1 MHHAK
6 DAGKRFVS
14 FVLALIMV
22 LGILPITPA
31 MAVTNSGNGI
41 INAIEQSG
49 KSVQNMKMSQIK
61 NPVLYNS
68 KGNKSVSDWF
78 ATFTDSA
85 GNKGFGYCNDHTKPA
100 PNNGAGA
107 SMTIT
112 ASSYGD
118 NVALKDLLFVGYD
131 GSRRTA
137 NFALKDLRSWVSTIY
152 GSDKTSNWDGLTDGE
167 FQKAT
172 QLAFWMLAWGTGTG
186 KAQVSIEGQ
195 YGTGVGNCDIPT
207 AFEYFKNSNNQGAS
221 AQRVLSV
228 AKGLFGYAT
237 WLANQG
243 YDFEKNNHPELKVHP
258 LYAQQFTEGRGY
270 WDGSTQTLDFTKAKD
285 TGDGT
290 LEDAYKDLG
299 EPFIRDDGE
308 FYTID
313 YMLVSGTQWAVD
325 TGSTYVQN
333 VTPNGVKIEGYMGD
347 AQPLLDAGVDP
358 GYAQAAADAPDNQ
371 TWYSLFMDADGANG
385 LRDDDPHSTE
395 KPYPDGTASRETC
408 YVRYFKVKI
417 PKSLAKDPNKVTF
430 DIYSKVYAYR
440 VFLAEAGAQYQGF
453 GIAATTQDLVNKSV
467 INWDK
472 PLITPPVSG
481 PPESQPPGS
490 GDDTVLRKYSADGR
504 PLAGAVFEFEQVDGD
519 EKARFTTDSTG
530 AITINWTNPAKEN
543 YVKPGS
549 YMVTEKVPPYGY
561 NLDDTGSQPLELRP
575 DGTHSGQ
582 LIFTNTRRPTIE
594 IYKVSADG
602 TPLPGAWFKV
612 WKDGKYLGE
621 IGPSTDPQGKIEFQ
635 GVPDENGVAPGL
647 ENGYYEFQEYR
658 APSGFLLSEEKKGI
672 HVDLSTL
679 TGSTSMLVNTLTFTN
694 YEWPKIRIIKQDK
707 ETGDKLAGATFNV
720 RINGQDFE
728 SQMVTDESGTIEIT
742 YEQYKKFLEVE
753 DPKDGWTVTVTEIK
767 APDLYNKDLQEGGTY
782 TLTQKLI
789 KGQSEIIF
797 TFEDT
802 HYKDLTVYKRDE
814 ETNWLLKGATFEL
827 HCVARDDG
835 DAGNVEDRTL
845 TTDETGKV
853 VFEDLPNGTYTVKEI
868 SPPPGYHGTDEVK
881 TIVINSDTKVLELTF
896 KNTPKSGLLIRKIDS
911 VTKQPIPNVQ
921 FRVTP
926 LAPLTGQSKDY
937 FTNDNGVIVI
947 ENLEAGSY
955 NIQEI
960 STVDGYV
967 LNEEI
972 KTVQIDAEHD
982 AYTVTYENNAE
993 NMLYILKQ
1001 DAITHEAL
1009 AGAMFEI
1016 TTAGGTHIANV
1027 TTGIY
1032 GYATVPNLKPG
1043 SYVVKEIKA
1052 PDGHIIDP
1060 TPQTFEIPENASGWI
1075 KTLIFDNSPYTNL
1088 YIRKYDALTGI
1099 GLEGAHF
1106 KVWKDN
1112 TLIADDVASDA
1123 AGYIHIGEQTEGMF
1137 QVQEIRAPK
1146 GYTLNDKIF
1155 TMYLK
1160 DGETGTLEIP
1170 NNKPGG
1176 VAVRKVDAK
1185 TGAALKGATF
1195 ELRTIE
1201 GTLIGSKTTTNDGY
1215 VRWEQ
1220 IEPGWYVI
1228 TETKAPEGYSR
1239 DTKPRNI
1246 EIKEFE
1252 SLEIEWENN
1261 QDASL
1266 TVIKRDKDSSVPLA
1280 DATFEIRTME
1290 GAVVETITTDST
1302 GTATSGRIEPGW
1314 YRVVETRAPEGY
1326 LLDKEEHLVKITAD
1340 TPVTIDVYNVMR
1352 KGITIHKVD
1361 AITRDPLAGAVI
1373 EVRTVDNKLVESYT
1387 TDGSGTITTK
1397 ALDPGFYLIVETKA
1411 PDGYVLDKTPQ
1422 TVEMKEGQ
1430 QSVVTVENM
1439 PETIIQVYKT
1449 DVTNGNPLRY
1459 AEFEIIRYSDNQSLG
1474 FMTTDETGW
1483 AHSQTLAPGEYIV
1496 KETKAPKGYAL
1507 DPTEHRVTVVD
1518 GKNAILRLTNAP
1530 ETSLH
1535 ISKIDKV
1542 TRKPLAGAEF
1552 ELRYDTGHGDCTYIG
1567 TYITDENG
1575 MIHTEPLTPGF
1586 YMIKETHAPD
1596 GYDILKE
1603 EVRYCVKAG
1612 EYNQVVIENV
1622 PMGTL
1627 IVRKIDSKTGE
1638 PIAGAVF
1645 KVENA
1650 DRSDLIG
1657 LKETDANGEA
1667 IFTGLKEGFYLVTET
1682 QAPPG
1687 YVISSCGPQTIH
1699 VEYGKNN
1706 YCDFKDAAKGS
1717 LVIVLQ
1723 DLYTDEYLYGGRF
1736 VVTRESDQ
1744 TVIFDGS
1751 TDTTGTIVVGNLIPG
1766 WYTVT
1771 QEFPPDKYTIH
1782 DKTTKVE
1789 ILVGTQQTVYFKD
1802 YTAGLVIEK
1811 VDAKYPELLLE
1822 GARFQVKRDS
1832 DGIVIGEYVTGKDGL
1847 ALVDGLTDGLYTITE
1862 LVAPQGYS
1870 LDAEPQK
1877 VHVRAGTEA
1886 HATFLDTRMSSITIK
1901 TLDANQKPVPGV
1913 VVEVW
1918 EQNGVL
1924 VNTYTSDSTG
1934 VIQTDHLPAGHYV
1947 LKVVSVPDGYSVNI
1961 STGMQTTVELVD
1973 GIETTFK
1980 FEFAAKGVLK
1990 IMSTNSADQAI
2001 AGMHVT
2007 VTKIDGTKVGEYT
2020 TGKDGSVL
2028 VDTLE
2033 TGWYIVTETKAPD
2046 GYTLP
2051 ETVEQRVEI
2060 KSGAQASVTF
2070 RHAKV
2075 FGLQIITTCRQSKD
2089 KIAGAVYEITKL
2101 DGAKVG
2107 TYTSDDSGIAFAALE
2122 PGWYIVKP
2130 VSVPDGYTMEDEKPR
2145 NVEVKGD
2152 GMTSVEFF
2160 VNQMSSIRVKVVD
2173 GTTKKPIY
2181 NVRLQLKNGSN
2192 CIKEFYTNNEGTIT
2206 IDKELL
2212 NGDYTLEMISAPDG
2226 YTVDTIPKSIKVL
2239 VAETTEITWA
2249 IYQGGGQ
2256 IQVTVKSAD
2265 YNKTLDKAAGTG
2277 LQGAVFEITNADT
2290 YQVVGQMISDVRGV
2304 AASSGLPIGRYTVK
2318 MITAPAYYAV
2328 NSDWNPEVRIKINN
2342 DVVPIDV
2349 TVKSVNLASSIT
2361 VKSNTTIKAG
2371 SNMRVDVTA
2380 AANGSDVRL
2389 DNFFLHIKVPTDA
2402 ARAINISTG
2411 TWSHAVFYKIM
2422 YKTNM
2427 NDYRPLATNLQS
2439 TNAYQYGLSTQAL
2452 GLQSGE
2458 YLTDIRFEF
2467 GTVPAGFKMVKKM
2480 AYGQYVL
2487 ATVPNGHKL
2496 ISRVELGGQHNTT
2509 IVSTNHIDNDQPYS
2523 TSGSTVIVGAGN
2535 EGSYGGTG
2543 TPAISGNS
2551 GQWTTSSG
2559 LWTTTVKNTSIP
2571 SRLPTTGY

>member
-1 MHHAK
+1 MHTNK
-6 DAGKRFVS
+6 SAGYRVLS
-14 FVLALIMV
+14 FLLALV
-22 LGILPITPA
+22 LTLGLFPITPA
-31 MAVTNSGNGI
+31 QAATNVGNGI
-41 INAIEQSG
+41 IAAMDKDG
-49 KSVQNMKMSQIK
+49 KSVQYMQMSK
-61 NPVLYNS
+61 ANTTPLYAIQNGR
-68 KGNKSVSDWF
+68 KVQSVSDWF
-78 ATFTDSA
+78 ATFTDEA

-107 SMTIT
+107 NMTIKP
-112 ASSYGD
+112 SSYKD
-118 NVALKDLLFVGYD
+118 NAALKNVLFIGYD
-131 GSRRTA
+131 GNERPA
-137 NFALKDLRSWVSTIY
+137 NFATTYLHKWVTALY
-152 GSDKTSNWDGLTDGE
+152 GAGKVGDWSGLTDNE
-167 FQKAT
+167 FKKAT
-172 QLAFWMLAWGTGTG
+172 QLAFWMLAWGEGAS
-186 KAQVSIEGQ
+186 KVQVSIEGQ
-195 YGTGVGNCDIPT
+195 YGPGNPET
-207 AFEYFKNSNNQGAS
+207 RNAFEFFTNANNPSAG
-221 AQRVLSV
+221 AQRILNT
-228 AKGLFGYAT
+228 AKGIYAYAT
-237 WLANQG
+237 WLSSQG
-243 YDFEKNNHPELKVHP
+243 YDFEKEMKTGLKVHP
-258 LYAQQFTEGRGY
+258 LLVEGEIGRY
-270 WDGSTQTLDFTKAKD
+270 WNADTQTLDFTHAGGKN
-285 TGDGT
+285 GDGT
-290 LEDAYKDLG
+290 LEDAYKELG
-299 EPFIRDDGE
+299 EPYIRDDGSN
-308 FYTID
+308 YIID
-313 YMLVSGTQWAVD
+313 YVAVSGTIVQND
-325 TGSTYVQN
+325 NNYTYIHN
-333 VTPNGVKIEGYMGD
+333 VTPDGVQTREYGSEANSVLG
-347 AQPLLDAGVDP
+347 GVVDP
-358 GYAQAAADAPDNQ
+358 
-371 TWYSLFMDADGANG
+371 SLLQEVVKRG
-385 LRDDDPHSTE
+385 LYFHETLYTPGESGILSDDPHSKAKPEPPSTSQDE
-395 KPYPDGTASRETC
+395 KCWVC
-408 YVRYFKVKI
+408 YFQVKI
-417 PKSLAKDPNKVTF
+417 PKDLAQNPNTVKF
-430 DIYSKVYAYR
+430 DWQARVLAYR
-440 VFLAEAGAQYQGF
+440 TFLAEYSSNYQGF
-453 GIAATTQDLVNKSV
+453 GIAATTQDLSSNSK
-467 INWDK
+467 INWDARDVT
-472 PLITPPVSG
+472 TPTPTPSDKT
-481 PPESQPPGS
+481 
-490 GDDTVLRKYSADGR
+490 GDDDDDTILYKYGSDGKK
-504 PLAGAVFEFEQVDGD
+504 LAGAVFHFKQIDGD
-519 EKARFTTDSTG
+519 EEGDFQTDSNG
-530 AITINWTNPAKEN
+530 AIVLNWTNPSKESY
-543 YVKPGS
+543 YVNPGS
-549 YMVTEKVPPYGY
+549 YQVTEVTAPAGY
-561 NLDDTGSQPLELRP
+561 NLDDSGPKTIELRK
-575 DGTHSGQ
+575 DGTHSGP
-582 LIFTNTRRPTIE
+582 LIFTNTKKPTIY
-594 IYKVSADG
+594 IYKQDDAG
-602 TPLPGAWFKV
+602 KPLPGAYFSV
-612 WKDGKYLGE
+612 WKDGKYLGD
-621 IGPSTDPQGKIEFQ
+621 IGPTDDATGVIEFR
-635 GVPDENGVAPGL
+635 GVPADGTKGEGPGL
-647 ENGYYEFQEYR
+647 ENGYYEFQETF
-658 APSGFLLSEEKKGI
+658 APAGYLLNDEKKGI
-672 HVDLSTL
+672 HVDLSTIGNHENL
-679 TGSTSMLVNTLTFTN
+679 AVNTLVFEDVP
-694 YEWPKIRIIKQDK
+694 YPEIVIIKRDK
-707 ETGDKLAGATFNV
+707 ETGAVLKNASFNV
-720 RINGQDFE
+720 RINGQDFG
-728 SQMVTDESGTIEIT
+728 STMVTDDNGEIHIT
-742 YEQYKKFLEVE
+742 YEQYKRFLTDETSE
-753 DPKDGWTVTVTEIK
+753 EGWTITVTEIK
-767 APDLYNKDLQEGGTY
+767 APDLYNRDLQEGGTY
-782 TLTQKLI
+782 TQTQQLKHD
-789 KGQSEIIF
+789 QSITEFI
-797 TFEDT
+797 FEDT
-802 HYKDLTVYKRDE
+802 HYKDLTVYKRDA

-827 HCVARDDG
+827 HCVALADG
-835 DAGNVEDRTL
+835 DPGNVKDIPL
-845 TTDETGKV
+845 TTEADGKV
-853 VFEDLPNGTYTVKEI
+853 TFKNLPNGTYTVREI

-881 TIVINSDTKVLELTF
+881 TVVINSDSKELEFTF
-896 KNTPKSGLLIRKIDS
+896 KNTPKSGLLIRKVDA

-926 LAPLTGQSKDY
+926 LAPLTGASQDY
-937 FTNDNGVIVI
+937 VTDDNGVIVI
-947 ENLEAGSY
+947 ENLAAGSY
-955 NIQEI
+955 NIEEI

-967 LNEEI
+967 LDKEPRVVE
-972 KTVQIDAEHD
+972 VDAQHN
-982 AYTVTYENNAE
+982 AYTVTFENKAE

-1001 DAITHEAL
+1001 DAITKEVL
-1009 AGAMFEI
+1009 PGAMFEV

-1032 GYATVPNLKPG
+1032 GYGSLPNLKPG

-1060 TPQTFEIPENASGWI
+1060 TPQTFEIPENASGWV
-1075 KTLIFDNSPYTNL
+1075 KTLVFDNSPYTNL
-1088 YIRKYDALTGI
+1088 YIRKYDALTNI

-1106 KVWKDN
+1106 RVWKDD
-1112 TLIADDVASDA
+1112 TLIVDDAATDA
-1123 AGYIHIGEQTEGMF
+1123 AGFIHIGEQTAGMF
-1137 QVQEIRAPK
+1137 QVKELRAPQ
-1146 GYTLNDKIF
+1146 GYTLNEETF

-1176 VAVRKVDAK
+1176 LAVRKVDAK

-1201 GTLIGSKTTTNDGY
+1201 GTLIGSKTTENDGY
-1215 VRWEQ
+1215 VRWER

-1326 LLDKEEHLVKITAD
+1326 LIDEEEHLVKITAD
-1340 TPVTIDVYNVMR
+1340 TPVTVNVYDILR

-1373 EVRTVDNKLVESYT
+1373 DIRTVDNKLVESYT
-1387 TDGSGTITTK
+1387 TDASGTITTK
-1397 ALDPGFYLIVETKA
+1397 ALDPGFYLVVETKA
-1411 PDGYVLDKTPQ
+1411 PDGYVLNDKPQ
-1422 TVEMKEGQ
+1422 TVEVKEGE

-1439 PETIIQVYKT
+1439 PETIIQIYKT
-1449 DVTNGNPLRY
+1449 DSTNGNPLRY
-1459 AEFEIIRYSDNQSLG
+1459 AQFEIIRYSDNQSMG
-1474 FMTTDETGW
+1474 FVTTDETGW

-1496 KETKAPKGYAL
+1496 KETKAPEGYSV
-1507 DPTEHRVTVVD
+1507 DPTEHRVTVIE

-1530 ETSLH
+1530 GTSLH
-1535 ISKIDKV
+1535 ISKVDKV
-1542 TRKPLAGAEF
+1542 SRKGLAGAEF

-1567 TYITDENG
+1567 TYTTDEHG

-1596 GYDILKE
+1596 GYAILEE

-1612 EYNQVVIENV
+1612 EYNQVIIENV

-1627 IVRKIDSKTGE
+1627 IIRKIDSKTGE

-1650 DRSDLIG
+1650 DRKDLVG

-1687 YVISSCGPQTIH
+1687 YELSSCGPQTVH

-1706 YCDFKDAAKGS
+1706 YVDFKDAAKGS

-1723 DLYTDEYLYGGRF
+1723 DLHTDEYLYGGRF
-1736 VVTRESDQ
+1736 TVIRESDQ
-1744 TVIFDGS
+1744 VVIYDGS
-1751 TDTTGTIVVGNLIPG
+1751 TDTTGTIVVGNLTPG

-1771 QEFPPDKYTIH
+1771 QEFPPDKYTIY

-1811 VDAKYPELLLE
+1811 VDANYPELLLE

-1847 ALVDGLTDGLYTITE
+1847 ALVDGLSDGLYTITE

-1870 LDAEPQK
+1870 LSAEPQK
-1877 VHVRAGTEA
+1877 VHVRGGTEA

-1901 TLDANQKPVPGV
+1901 TLDADQKPVPGV

-1924 VNTYTSDSTG
+1924 VNTYTSDTTG

-1947 LKVVSVPDGYSVNI
+1947 LKVVSVPDGYTVNV
-1961 STGMQTTVELVD
+1961 STGMQTTVELKD
-1973 GIETTFK
+1973 AIETTFK
-1980 FEFAAKGVLK
+1980 FSFAAKGVLK

-2007 VTKIDGTKVGEYT
+2007 VTKIDGSKVGEYT

-2060 KSGAQASVTF
+2060 KSGAQATVTF
-2070 RHAKV
+2070 QHKQV
-2075 FGLQIITTCRQSKD
+2075 FGLQIITTCRQTKE
-2089 KIAGAVYEITKL
+2089 KVPGAVYEVKKL
-2101 DGAKVG
+2101 DGATVG
-2107 TYTSDDSGIAFAALE
+2107 TYTSDDSGIAFAKLE
-2122 PGWYIVKP
+2122 PGWYTVTP
-2130 VSVPDGYTMEDEKPR
+2130 VSVPDGMTMEDAKPR
-2145 NVEVKGD
+2145 NVEVKAD
-2152 GMTSVEFF
+2152 GMTSIEFF
-2160 VNQMSSIRVKVVD
+2160 VTQMSSIRVRVVD
-2173 GTTKKPIY
+2173 GNTKKPIY
-2181 NVRLQLKNGSN
+2181 NVRLQLKNGKD
-2192 CIKEFYTNNEGTIT
+2192 CIKEFYTNNEGYVT
-2206 IDKELL
+2206 IDKEVL

-2226 YTVDTIPKSIKVL
+2226 YTVDTVPKSIKVL

-2256 IQVTVKSAD
+2256 IQVIVKSAD
-2265 YNKTLDKAAGTG
+2265 YNKTLDKEAGSA
-2277 LQGAVFEITNADT
+2277 LQGAVFEVTNADT
-2290 YQVVGQMISDVRGV
+2290 YQVVGSMISDARGI
-2304 AASSGLPIGRYTVK
+2304 AASPSLPIGRYTVK
-2318 MITAPAYYAV
+2318 MITAPAYYGL
-2328 NSDWNPEVRIKINN
+2328 NSDWNPEVRLKVNN
-2342 DVVPIDV
+2342 DVVQTEV
-2349 TVKSVNLASSIT
+2349 TVKSVNLASNIT
-2361 VKSNTTIKAG
+2361 VKSNTTINAG
-2371 SNMRVDVTA
+2371 STMRVDVTS

-2389 DNFFLHIKVPTDA
+2389 DNFYLHIKIPTDA
-2402 ARAINISTG
+2402 ARAVNISTG

-2427 NDYRPLATNLQS
+2427 NDYQPLAVNLQS
-2439 TNAYQYGLSTQAL
+2439 TNAYQYGLSTQSL

-2467 GTVPAGFKMVKKM
+2467 GTVPAGFKLVKKM
-2480 AYGQYVL
+2480 AYSQYVL

-2496 ISRVELGGQHNTT
+2496 LSRVELGGQHNTT
-2509 IVSTNHIDNDQPYS
+2509 TVSTNHIDSNQPYS
-2523 TSGSTVIVGAGN
+2523 TSGSTVIVGASN

-2559 LWTTTVKNTSIP
+2559 LWTTTVKSKNLP

>member
-1 MHHAK
+1 MQHK
-6 DAGKRFVS
+6 TGAGRRLIS
-14 FVLALIMV
+14 LVLALVLV
-22 LGILPITPA
+22 LGLLPISPVQAT
-31 MAVTNSGNGI
+31 TNSGNGI
-41 INAIEQSG
+41 IEAIEQSG
-49 KSVQNMKMSQIK
+49 QTVQYMKMSQIAQ
-61 NPVLYNS
+61 PALYTS
-68 KGNKSVSDWF
+68 KGKKSVADWF
-78 ATFTDSA
+78 AAFTDSA

-107 SMTIT
+107 DMTIK

-118 NVALKDLLFVGYD
+118 NIALKNTLFLGYD
-131 GSRRTA
+131 GSERDA
-137 NFALKDLRSWVSTIY
+137 GFALDYLWTWCKDIY
-152 GSDKTSNWDGLTDGE
+152 GAGTVGDWSGLTNDE

-172 QLAFWMLAWGTGTG
+172 QLAFWMSAWGFGSG

-195 YGTGVGNCDIPT
+195 YGTGVGNVDNPN
-207 AFEYFKNSNNQGAS
+207 AFEYFKNSNNSGAS
-221 AQRVLSV
+221 AQRVLKC
-228 AKGLFGYAT
+228 AKGIFGFAT
-237 WLANQG
+237 WLANKG
-243 YDFEKNNHPELKVHP
+243 YDFEANMKPAIKCHPILVGGVG
-258 LYAQQFTEGRGY
+258 GRLDKY
-270 WDGSTQTLDFTKAKD
+270 WDASTQTLDFTKAKD
-285 TGDGT
+285 DGT
-290 LEDAYKDLG
+290 GTLLDAYNDLK
-299 EPFIRDDGE
+299 EPFIHKEGD
-308 FYTID
+308 YYVID
-313 YMLVSGTQWAVD
+313 YMLVSGTQINPFD
-325 TGSTYVQN
+325 TSVSAW
-333 VTPNGVKIEGYMGD
+333 TPDGIIIEGYQGD
-347 AQPLLDAGVDP
+347 AQALIDAGVDSDI
-358 GYAQAAADAPDNQ
+358 AQEAASVPDNQ
-371 TWYSLFMDADGANG
+371 NWYAQRLYHDGSNG
-385 LRDDDPHSTE
+385 ILDSDPCSKE
-395 KPYPDGTASRETC
+395 KPTPSEPDPQDTC

-417 PKSLAKDPNKVTF
+417 PASLADTPNSVTF
-430 DIYSKVYAYR
+430 DIKAKVLAYR
-440 VFLAEAGAQYQGF
+440 VFLAETTAAYQGF
-453 GIAATTQDLVNKSV
+453 GIAATTQDLVSKNLIK
-467 INWDK
+467 WDNTTIII
-472 PLITPPVSG
+472 P
-481 PPESQPPGS
+481 PPGPGES
-490 GDDTVLRKYSADGR
+490 DEPGEDETVLFKYSADGK
-504 PLAGAVFEFEQVDGD
+504 PLAGAVFRFKQVDGD
-519 EKARFTTDSTG
+519 EDAQFQTDSTG
-530 AITINWTNPAKEN
+530 AITINWTSPQKAN

-549 YMVTEKVPPYGY
+549 YMVSEVTPPFGY
-561 NLDDTGSQPLELRP
+561 NLDDTGPKTLELRE

-582 LIFTNTRRPTIE
+582 LIFTNTKKPTIE

-602 TPLPGAWFKV
+602 TPLAGAIFKV
-612 WKDGKYLGE
+612 WKDGEYLGE
-621 IGPSTDPQGKIEFQ
+621 IGPTEAPDGKIDFQ
-635 GVPDENGVAPGL
+635 GVPEQEGGEAPGL
-647 ENGYYEFQEYR
+647 SNGYYEFQEYV
-658 APSGFLLSEEKKGI
+658 APAGYLLSEEKKGI
-672 HVDLSTL
+672 NVDLSTL
-679 TGSTSMLVNTLTFTN
+679 TGSTTMTVGSLTFKN
-694 YEWPKIRIIKQDK
+694 YEWPKIVILKKDK
-707 ETGDKLAGATFNV
+707 ETGQPLANATFNV

-728 SQMVTDESGTIEIT
+728 SQVTTGDDGTFTIS
-742 YEQYKKFLEVE
+742 YEEYKKYLEVE
-753 DPKDGWTVTVTEIK
+753 DPKDGWTVTVTEVK
-767 APDLYNKDLQEGGTY
+767 APDLYNKDLQEGGTF
-782 TLTQKLI
+782 TLTQKLV
-789 KGQSEIIF
+789 KGQEKTEF
-797 TFEDT
+797 VFEDT
-802 HYKDLTVYKRDE
+802 HYKDLTVYKRDA
-814 ETNWLLKGATFEL
+814 ETNWLLKGATFQL
-827 HCVARDDG
+827 HCVALDDG
-835 DAGNVEDRTL
+835 DPGNVQDRTL
-845 TTDETGKV
+845 TTGADGKV
-853 VFEDLPNGTYTVKEI
+853 VFEDLPNGTYTVKEL
-868 SPPPGYHGTDEVK
+868 SPPQGYHGNDEVK
-881 TIVINSDTKVLELTF
+881 TIVINSNTKVLELTF
-896 KNTPKSGLLIRKIDS
+896 KNNPKSGILIRKIDS
-911 VTKQPIPNVQ
+911 VTKQPIPNVE
-921 FRVTP
+921 FKITPLNPLADSSFNRVT
-926 LAPLTGQSKDY
+926 D
-937 FTNDNGVIVI
+937 DNGVIVLESLAEGTYRI
-947 ENLEAGSY
+947 EEVT
-955 NIQEI
+955 
-960 STVDGYV
+960 TVDGYV
-967 LNEEI
+967 LNTEPQLVE
-972 KTVQIDAEHD
+972 VDAQHD
-982 AYTVTYENNAE
+982 AYTVTFENNQK
-993 NMLYILKQ
+993 NMLNVLKL
-1001 DAITHEAL
+1001 DAVTKEPL
-1009 AGAMFEI
+1009 AGAIFEVR
-1016 TTAGGTHIANV
+1016 TAGGTHVANI

-1032 GYATVPNLKPG
+1032 GYANLPNLKPG
-1043 SYVVKEIKA
+1043 SYVVQEVQA

-1060 TPQTFEIPENASGWI
+1060 MPQTFEVKEDDSGNVY
-1075 KTLIFDNSPYTNL
+1075 TLVFCNSPYTNL

-1106 KVWKDN
+1106 KVWKDD
-1112 TLIADDVASDA
+1112 TLIVEDA
-1123 AGYIHIGEQTEGMF
+1123 ATDKAGFIHIGEQTAGMF
-1137 QVQEIRAPK
+1137 QVQEIRAPQ
-1146 GYTLNDKIF
+1146 GYTLNDKIY

-1160 DGETGTLEIP
+1160 DGETGTMEIP
-1170 NNKPGG
+1170 NEKPGG
-1176 VAVRKVDAK
+1176 LAVRKVDAK

-1201 GTLIGSKTTTNDGY
+1201 GTLIGSKTTTADGY
-1215 VRWEQ
+1215 VRWEK
-1220 IEPGWYVI
+1220 IEPGWYVLA
-1228 TETKAPEGYSR
+1228 ETKAPEGYSR
-1239 DTKPRNI
+1239 DTETRNI
-1246 EIKEFE
+1246 EIEEFK

-1261 QDASL
+1261 QEASL
-1266 TVIKRDKDSSVPLA
+1266 TIIKRDKDSSVPLA
-1280 DATFEIRTME
+1280 DATFEVRTME
-1290 GAVVETITTDST
+1290 GAVVDTITTDAT
-1302 GTATSGRIEPGW
+1302 GTGTSGRIEPGW

-1326 LLDKEEHLVKITAD
+1326 LLDDEEHLVKITAN

-1387 TDGSGTITTK
+1387 TDNSGTITTK

-1430 QSVVTVENM
+1430 ESVITVENM
-1439 PETIIQVYKT
+1439 PETIIKVYKT
-1449 DVTNGNPLRY
+1449 DSTNGNPLRY

-1474 FMTTDETGW
+1474 FITTDETGW

-1496 KETKAPKGYAL
+1496 KETKAPTGYSI
-1507 DPTEHRVTVVD
+1507 DPTEHRVTVVK
-1518 GKNAILRLTNAP
+1518 GQNAILRLTNAP
-1530 ETSLH
+1530 GTSLH
-1535 ISKIDKV
+1535 ISKVDKV

-1596 GYDILKE
+1596 GYDILEE

-1612 EYNQVVIENV
+1612 EYNQVIIENV

-1650 DRSDLIG
+1650 DRKDLVG

-1687 YVISSCGPQTIH
+1687 YEISGCGPQTIH

-1723 DLYTDEYLYGGRF
+1723 DLHTDEYLYGGHF
-1736 VVTRESDQ
+1736 IVTRESDQ
-1744 TVIFDGS
+1744 LVIFDGS
-1751 TDTTGTIVVGNLIPG
+1751 TDTTGTIVVGDLSAG

-1789 ILVGTQQTVYFKD
+1789 ILVGAQQTVYFKD

-1811 VDAKYPELLLE
+1811 TDSKYPELMLE

-1832 DGIVIGEYVTGKDGL
+1832 DGIVVGEYETGKDGL
-1847 ALVDGLTDGLYTITE
+1847 ALVDGLSDGLYTVTE

-1886 HATFLDTRMSSITIK
+1886 HVTFLDTRMSSITIK
-1901 TLDANQKPVPGV
+1901 TLDANQQPVPGV

-1924 VNTYTSDSTG
+1924 VNTYTSDATG
-1934 VIQTDHLPAGHYV
+1934 IIQTDHLPAGHYV
-1947 LKVVSVPDGYSVNI
+1947 LKVIDVPDGYSVNI
-1961 STGMQTTVELVD
+1961 STGMQATVELVD

-1980 FEFAAKGVLK
+1980 FEFAAKGILK
-1990 IMSTNSADQAI
+1990 ILSTNNSNQAI
-2001 AGMHVT
+2001 AGMRVT
-2007 VTKIDGTKVGEYT
+2007 VAKIDGTKVGEYT

-2033 TGWYIVTETKAPD
+2033 PGWYTVTETKAPD

-2051 ETVEQRVEI
+2051 EAVEQKVEI

-2070 RHAKV
+2070 QHTKV
-2075 FGLQIITTCRQSKD
+2075 FGLQIITTCRQTKQ
-2089 KIAGAVYEITKL
+2089 KVAGAVYEICKL

-2107 TYTSDDSGIAFAALE
+2107 TFTSDDSGIAFAKLE
-2122 PGWYIVKP
+2122 PGWYTIKP
-2130 VSVPDGYTMEDEKPR
+2130 VSVPGGYTMEDEKPR

-2160 VNQMSSIRVKVVD
+2160 VSQMSSIRVRVID

-2181 NVRLQLKNGSN
+2181 NVRLQLKNANS
-2192 CIKEFYTNNEGTIT
+2192 CIKEFYTNNEGYIT
-2206 IDKELL
+2206 IDNGLL

-2226 YTVDTIPKSIKVL
+2226 YTVDSVPKSIKVL

-2256 IQVTVKSAD
+2256 IQVTVKSGD
-2265 YNKTLDKAAGTG
+2265 YNETLDKEAGSL

-2290 YQVVGQMISDVRGV
+2290 YQVVGQMISDARGV

-2342 DVVPIDV
+2342 DVCPVEV
-2349 TVKSVNLASSIT
+2349 TVNSVNLASSIT

-2371 SNMRVDVTA
+2371 SNMRVDVTSA
-2380 AANGSDVRL
+2380 GNDSDVRL
-2389 DNFFLHIKVPTDA
+2389 DNFYLHIKVPTDA
-2402 ARAINISTG
+2402 ARAININTG
-2411 TWSHAVFYKIM
+2411 TWSHAVFYNIV

-2427 NDYRPLATNLQS
+2427 NDYRPLASNLQS
-2439 TNAYQYGLSTQAL
+2439 TNTYQYGLSTQSL

-2458 YLTDIRFEF
+2458 YVTDVRFEF

-2480 AYGQYVL
+2480 ALSQYVL

-2496 ISRVELGGQHNTT
+2496 ISRIELGGQHNTT
-2509 IVSTNHIDNDQPYS
+2509 IVSTNHIDNNQPYS

-2543 TPAISGNS
+2543 TAAVSGNS
-2551 GQWTTSSG
+2551 GQWTTSSA
-2559 LWTTTVKNTSIP
+2559 LWTTTVKNTSTP
-2571 SRLPTTGY
+2571 SRLPKTGY